1 LVTRP
6 LGEESEDDVSEDA
19 VVGGAFALGIGGK
32 GVARGEKEKGEGKGE
47 GKGCLRQPPKE
58 YRDYF
63 FQTWHGFGV
72 TEKF

>member
-32 GVARGEKEKGEGKGE
+32 GVASGEKEKGEGKGE
-47 GKGCLRQPPKE
+47 GRGCLRQPPKE

-63 FQTWHGFGV
+63 FQPWHGFGV
-72 TEKF
+72 T